1 MINSSVLI
9 AHRENEIFLT
19 AICPND
25 DQSCF
30 SSCAKQNQS
39 RFTKKE
45 GDGGCGSVICCEI
58 SLLLSISSTLPGRN
72 QSFMFHTQESRANKK
87 MKMIDKSCGNTYVNQ
102 ETKLFICSP
111 DPGTSAAHTFDTSRG
126 HP

>member
-1 MINSSVLI
+1 M
-9 AHRENEIFLT
+9 
-19 AICPND
+19 
-25 DQSCF
+25 
-30 SSCAKQNQS
+30 
-39 RFTKKE
+39 
-45 GDGGCGSVICCEI
+45 ICCEI

-87 MKMIDKSCGNTYVNQ
+87 MKMIDKTCGNTYVNQ